1 MNPGKKIVT
10 AFIEAT
16 NNRDWEKF
24 DSLVADDFIRHSS
37 LEAKKI
43 DSKEKLLAFHKA
55 ELLSFPDIY
64 ETILFL
70 AEEGDMVAAR
80 LRFEGTQMGKLG
92 PFPASGKQLN
102 ADFNCFF
109 RVVDGKIKESWVAY
123 DSLDG
128 LIQLGHYQLPVTK
141 HLRLVSSNL

>member
-1 MNPGKKIVT
+1 MNPGKKIVS

-37 LEAKKI
+37 LAAKKI
-43 DSKEKLLAFHKA
+43 DSKEKLLAFQKA
-55 ELLSFPDIY
+55 ELLSFPDIQ

-70 AEEGDMVAAR
+70 AEEGDIVAAR
-80 LRFEGTQMGKLG
+80 LRFKGTQLG
-92 PFPASGKQLN
+92 PFPASGRQLQ

-109 RVVDGKIKESWVAY
+109 RMVDGKIKESWVAY
-123 DSLDG
+123 DSLDD
-128 LIQLGHYQLPVTK
+128 LIQLGHYHFPATK
-141 HLRLVSSNL
+141 SVHLVISNL